1 MKLLLSNDDGVFAPG
16 LAASHQALCSRFDC
30 QVVAPDRD
38 RSGASSSLTLDQLLR
53 PEVHSNGFISV
64 NGTPTD
70 CVHLAING
78 MLDHIPDM
86 VISGINLGANLG
98 DDVLYSGTVAAAFEG
113 RFLGHPAIAISLC
126 SRSVMH
132 LATAAQVIRQLVE
145 GISELQLPERSVLN
159 VNVPDLPLAELKGV
173 LLTRLGH
180 RARPAKPAK
189 LTDPRG
195 NEGYFIATVGDAEDA
210 GEDTDFFAVEQGYVS
225 VTPLQVDKTHYQAF
239 SHVEP
244 WLEAL
249 L

>member
-16 LAASHQALCSRFDC
+16 LAASYDALSSCFDC

-53 PEVHSNGFISV
+53 PETHANGFISI

-70 CVHLAING
+70 CVHLAVNG
-78 MLDHIPDM
+78 MLDPVPEM

-113 RFLGHPAIAISLC
+113 RFLNHPAIAVSLC
-126 SRSVMH
+126 SRSPTH
-132 LATAAQVIRQLVE
+132 LSTAAYVIRQLIT
-145 GISELQLPERSVLN
+145 GIDELQLPKRTVLN
-159 VNVPDLPLAELKGV
+159 VNIPDLPLTALNGI

-180 RARPAKPAK
+180 RTRPAKPAK

-195 NEGYFIATVGDAEDA
+195 KEGYFIATVGKGEDA
-210 GEDTDFFAVEQGYVS
+210 GEGTDFFAIEQGYVS

>member
-16 LAASHQALCSRFDC
+16 LAASHGALTSSFDC
-30 QVVAPDRD
+30 QVVAPDRN

-53 PEVHSNGFISV
+53 PETHDNGFISV

-70 CVHLAING
+70 CVHLAVNG
-78 MLDHIPDM
+78 MLDPVPEM

-113 RFLGHPAIAISLC
+113 RFLDHPSIAISLC
-126 SRSVMH
+126 SRSATH
-132 LATAAQVIRQLVE
+132 LATAAYVIRQLVE
-145 GISELQLPERSVLN
+145 GISELQLPARSVLN
-159 VNVPDLPLAELKGV
+159 VNVPDLPLADLKGV

-180 RARPAKPAK
+180 RARPAQPAK

-195 NEGYFIATVGDAEDA
+195 KVGYWIATVSEGEDA
-210 GEDTDFFAVEQGYVS
+210 SEGTDFYAIEQGFVS
-225 VTPLQVDKTHYQAF
+225 VTPLQIDKTHYKAF
-239 SHVEP
+239 AHVES